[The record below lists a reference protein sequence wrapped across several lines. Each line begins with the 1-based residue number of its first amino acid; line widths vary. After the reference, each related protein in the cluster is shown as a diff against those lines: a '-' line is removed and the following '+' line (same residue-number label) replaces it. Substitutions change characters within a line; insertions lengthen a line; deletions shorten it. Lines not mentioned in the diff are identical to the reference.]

1 VTDDLEVRAVPG
13 DVTAVVERLTEL
25 LDARGIEV
33 FATIDH
39 AAGARGAGLELP
51 DEVLVVF
58 GDPAVGTSLMQ
69 ADPRCGLDLPLRMLV
84 WSQDGSTRLAYEDP
98 ASLLGRYAV
107 DPARDTVDR
116 LRGLLE
122 RLSAEL
128 AGSP

>member
-13 DVTAVVERLTEL
+13 GVTAVVERLTGL
-25 LDARGIEV
+25 LGDRGIRV
-33 FATIDH
+33 FAAIDH
-39 AAGARGAGLELP
+39 AGGARAAGLELP

-84 WSQDGSTRLAYEDP
+84 WSQDGSTWLAYEDP
-98 ASLLGRYAV
+98 TVLLGRYAV
-107 DPARDTVDR
+107 EGARDTVER

-128 AGSP
+128 GRLP